1 MPTNDVH
8 FSLRQLFAELTDG
21 VARDAAAFILNP
33 GDAGLLRS
41 LDNVSVAEA
50 SDASNGGATL
60 AAHVEHLRYGLSLMN
75 RWASEDGNPFA
86 DATWGEAWKI
96 IDVNDAEWR
105 EIRRGLRSE
114 AERWRDAL
122 AVPRAVSPIELS
134 GMIGSVAHLA
144 YHLGAIRQISK
155 KSRGPK
161 EGAGR

>member
-1 MPTNDVH
+1 MLSGADVG
-8 FSLRQLFAELTDG
+8 A
-21 VARDAAAFILNP
+21 
-33 GDAGLLRS
+33 
-41 LDNVSVAEA
+41 AEA

-60 AAHVEHLRYGLSLMN
+60 AAHAAHLRYGFSLMN
-75 RWASEDGNPFA
+75 RWVTEGGNPFA

-96 IDVNDAEWR
+96 SAVNDAEWS

-122 AVPRAVSPIELS
+122 AVPRDVSPVELS

-155 KSRGPK
+155 KARGPK
-161 EGAGR
+161 ESTGR